1 MLIVAE
7 EKCDIIRSEM
17 VVAYKLRRSRH
28 LEGHS
33 WRGEEGT
40 LLIASANNE
49 AFLLGEF
56 DTIDQA
62 TTCLK
67 ELLRRE
73 ALGCYDFVISD
84 FKKEE
89 GWL

>member
-1 MLIVAE
+1 MLIISE
-7 EKCDIIRSEM
+7 TKCDIIRSEM
-17 VVAYKLRRSRH
+17 VVAYKLRRS
-28 LEGHS
+28 G
-33 WRGEEGT
+33 RGEEET
-40 LLIASANNE
+40 TLIAAANNE
-49 AFLLGEF
+49 AFPLGEF

-73 ALGCYDFVISD
+73 AVGCYDFVISD
-84 FKKEE
+84 FKEEE

>member
-7 EKCDIIRSEM
+7 EKCDIIISEM
-17 VVAYKLRRSRH
+17 VVAYKLRRSGR
-28 LEGHS
+28 EG
-33 WRGEEGT
+33 EKT
-40 LLIASANNE
+40 TLIASANNE
-49 AFLLGEF
+49 AFPLGEF

-73 ALGCYDFVISD
+73 AVGCYDFVISD

>member
-1 MLIVAE
+1 MLIISE
-7 EKCDIIRSEM
+7 TKCDIIRSEM
-17 VVAYKLRRSRH
+17 VVAYKLRRS
-28 LEGHS
+28 G
-33 WRGEEGT
+33 RGEEKT

-49 AFLLGEF
+49 AFPLGEF

-73 ALGCYDFVISD
+73 AVGCYDFVISD
-84 FKKEE
+84 FKEEE

>member
-17 VVAYKLRRSRH
+17 VAAYKFRH
-28 LEGHS
+28 SG
-33 WRGEEGT
+33 RGEEGT
-40 LLIASANNE
+40 TLIASANNE
-49 AFLLGEF
+49 AFPLGEF

-67 ELLRRE
+67 ELLGRE
-73 ALGCYDFVISD
+73 LRGCCDFVISD
-84 FKKEE
+84 FKREE
-89 GWL
+89 KWL

>member
-1 MLIVAE
+1 MLIVSD
-7 EKCDIIRSEM
+7 EKCDIIKSEM
-17 VVAYKLRRSRH
+17 VVAYKLRRS
-28 LEGHS
+28 G
-33 WRGEEGT
+33 RGEEKT
-40 LLIASANNE
+40 TLIASANNE
-49 AFLLGEF
+49 AFPLGEF

-73 ALGCYDFVISD
+73 IRGRCDFVISD

>member
-1 MLIVAE
+1 MLIISE
-7 EKCDIIRSEM
+7 TKCDIIRSEM
-17 VVAYKLRRSRH
+17 VVAYKLRQSG
-28 LEGHS
+28 L
-33 WRGEEGT
+33 GEETT

-73 ALGCYDFVISD
+73 AVGCYDFVISD
-84 FKKEE
+84 FKEEE

>member
-17 VVAYKLRRSRH
+17 VAAYKLRRS
-28 LEGHS
+28 G
-33 WRGEEGT
+33 RGEEKT
-40 LLIASANNE
+40 TLIAAANNE
-49 AFLLGEF
+49 AFPLGEF

-67 ELLRRE
+67 ELLKRE
-73 ALGCYDFVISD
+73 VLDDCYVFVISD
-84 FKKEE
+84 FKEEE

>member
-17 VVAYKLRRSRH
+17 VAAYKLRQS
-28 LEGHS
+28 G
-33 WRGEEGT
+33 RGEEKT
-40 LLIASANNE
+40 TLIASANNE
-49 AFLLGEF
+49 AFPLGEF

-62 TTCLK
+62 ATCLK

-73 ALGCYDFVISD
+73 AVGCYDFIIAD
-84 FKKEE
+84 YKEE
-89 GWL
+89 QTWNCTD

>member
-1 MLIVAE
+1 MLIVSE

-17 VVAYKLRRSRH
+17 VVAYKLRRSGR
-28 LEGHS
+28 EG
-33 WRGEEGT
+33 EKT
-40 LLIASANNE
+40 TLIASANNE
-49 AFLLGEF
+49 AFTLGGF

-73 ALGCYDFVISD
+73 VLDDCYVFVISD

>member
-17 VVAYKLRRSRH
+17 VVAYKLRRS
-28 LEGHS
+28 G
-33 WRGEEGT
+33 RGEEKT

-73 ALGCYDFVISD
+73 AVGCYDFVISD
-84 FKKEE
+84 FKEEE

>member
-1 MLIVAE
+1 MLIVSE

-17 VVAYKLRRSRH
+17 VVAYKLRRSGR
-28 LEGHS
+28 EG
-33 WRGEEGT
+33 ETT

-49 AFLLGEF
+49 AFTLGVF

-67 ELLRRE
+67 ELLKRE
-73 ALGCYDFVISD
+73 NLGRYDFVISD

>member
-1 MLIVAE
+1 MLIVSD

-17 VVAYKLRRSRH
+17 VVAYKLRQSG
-28 LEGHS
+28 L
-33 WRGEEGT
+33 GEETT

-73 ALGCYDFVISD
+73 AVGCYDFVISD
-84 FKKEE
+84 FKEEE

>member
-1 MLIVAE
+1 MLIVSD
-7 EKCDIIRSEM
+7 EKCDIIKSEM
-17 VVAYKLRRSRH
+17 VVAYKFRH
-28 LEGHS
+28 SG
-33 WRGEEGT
+33 RGEETT

-73 ALGCYDFVISD
+73 AVGCYDFVISD
-84 FKKEE
+84 FKEEE

>member
-1 MLIVAE
+1 MLIISE
-7 EKCDIIRSEM
+7 TKCDIIISEM
-17 VVAYKLRRSRH
+17 VVAYKLRRSGR
-28 LEGHS
+28 EG
-33 WRGEEGT
+33 ETT

-49 AFLLGEF
+49 AFTLGVF

-84 FKKEE
+84 FKEE
-89 GWL
+89 EEEWP

>member
-17 VVAYKLRRSRH
+17 VVAYKFRH
-28 LEGHS
+28 SG
-33 WRGEEGT
+33 RGEEGT
-40 LLIASANNE
+40 TLIASANNE
-49 AFLLGEF
+49 AFPLGEF

-67 ELLRRE
+67 ELLKRE
-73 ALGCYDFVISD
+73 AVGCYVFVISD
-84 FKKEE
+84 FKEE
-89 GWL
+89 EKWL

>member
-1 MLIVAE
+1 MLIISE
-7 EKCDIIRSEM
+7 TKCDIIKSEM
-17 VVAYKLRRSRH
+17 VVAYKFRH
-28 LEGHS
+28 SG
-33 WRGEEGT
+33 RGEETT

-56 DTIDQA
+56 ETIDQA

-84 FKKEE
+84 FKEE
-89 GWL
+89 ERWL

>member
-1 MLIVAE
+1 MLIISE
-7 EKCDIIRSEM
+7 TKCDIIRSEM
-17 VVAYKLRRSRH
+17 VVAYKLRQSAH
-28 LEGHS
+28 GEG
-33 WRGEEGT
+33 RT
-40 LLIASANNE
+40 LLIASANDE
-49 AFLLGEF
+49 AFLLGEL

-73 ALGCYDFVISD
+73 AVGCYDFVISD
-84 FKKEE
+84 FKEEE

>member
-1 MLIVAE
+1 MLIVSE

-17 VVAYKLRRSRH
+17 VVAYKLR
-28 LEGHS
+28 HS
-33 WRGEEGT
+33 GRGEEKT
-40 LLIASANNE
+40 TLIAAANNE
-49 AFLLGEF
+49 AFPLGVF

-67 ELLRRE
+67 ELLKRE
-73 ALGCYDFVISD
+73 NLGRYDFVISD

>member
-1 MLIVAE
+1 MLIVSD
-7 EKCDIIRSEM
+7 EKCDIIKSEM
-17 VVAYKLRRSRH
+17 VVAYKFRH
-28 LEGHS
+28 SG
-33 WRGEEGT
+33 RGEETT

-84 FKKEE
+84 FKEE
-89 GWL
+89 ER

>member
-1 MLIVAE
+1 MLIISE
-7 EKCDIIRSEM
+7 TKCDIIRSEM
-17 VVAYKLRRSRH
+17 VAAYKFRH
-28 LEGHS
+28 SG
-33 WRGEEGT
+33 RGEEGT
-40 LLIASANNE
+40 ILIASANNE

-62 TTCLK
+62 ATCLK

-73 ALGCYDFVISD
+73 AVGCYDFVISD
-84 FKKEE
+84 FKEEE

>member
-17 VVAYKLRRSRH
+17 VVAYKFRH
-28 LEGHS
+28 SG
-33 WRGEEGT
+33 RGEEGT
-40 LLIASANNE
+40 ILIASANNE
-49 AFLLGEF
+49 AFTLGEF

-67 ELLRRE
+67 ELLKRE
-73 ALGCYDFVISD
+73 ALSCYVFVISD
-84 FKKEE
+84 FKEE
-89 GWL
+89 EDWL

>member
-1 MLIVAE
+1 MLIISE
-7 EKCDIIRSEM
+7 TKCDIIRSEM
-17 VVAYKLRRSRH
+17 VAAYKLRQSG
-28 LEGHS
+28 L
-33 WRGEEGT
+33 GEETT

-67 ELLRRE
+67 ELLKRE
-73 ALGCYDFVISD
+73 VLDDCYVFVISD
-84 FKKEE
+84 FKEEE